1 MLKSSLL
8 EILRT
13 FSKPELSKFE
23 DFVRSPYFNKKEN
36 VLKLFLEIRKYAP
49 LFENDNLEKER
60 TWVKLFPGKSYN
72 YGIMKN
78 LIHDLGKLCESF
90 LSEEVY
96 RKNEMQSTL
105 DFLSSIRSRKI
116 LNVFINKIESA
127 EKTFLKNFKTVKYD
141 FLADYYDGMR
151 DLYHLKV
158 GFLQANEQFKKKDEL
173 VRSPENLVFGFLLK
187 CFETFHNVILNSLNY
202 NSPVKSNITYLF
214 LKELEDNSILKNI
227 LDYTKEHS
235 PENYPVLNCYYCMY
249 KALSVNDS
257 LEYFN
262 EFKNNLSQNSGLF
275 SDKELRE
282 LYNGLLT
289 SFGNRKITTNNF
301 QQEYFSILQI
311 GFKNKIIQMPDG
323 TIEPGAFTSIVNVS
337 AANDIKFTED
347 FINNYKDKIPQE
359 FRENIYFYSMA
370 VLNYRKKN
378 FERSL
383 EYIVKV
389 QSKELLMK
397 FDIKHLQLNIYYEL
411 NDRVAFD
418 YSYDALKHF
427 IKSINL
433 TNESRIVTRV
443 KYCEY
448 IKALFN
454 LREKPD
460 AYKLSSLKKEI
471 TENKTLNKEWLL
483 RKIGELEKM
492 ESMS

>member
-13 FSKPELSKFE
+13 FSKQELIKFE

-36 VLKLFLEIRKYAP
+36 VLKLFLEIKKYAP
-49 LFENDNLEKER
+49 HYENDNLEKEKA
-60 TWVKLFPGKSYN
+60 WVKIFPGKSYN

-96 RKNEMQSTL
+96 KINEMQRSL
-105 DFLSSIRSRKI
+105 DFLNSISSRNI
-116 LNVFINKIESA
+116 LNIFINKIESA
-127 EKTFLKNFKTVKYD
+127 EKAFLKNFRTVKYD
-141 FLADYYDGMR
+141 YLADYYEGMR

-158 GFLQANEQFKKKDEL
+158 RFLQANNQFKKNDEL
-173 VRSPENLVFGFLLK
+173 IRSPENLITGFLIK

-214 LKELEDNSILKNI
+214 LKELEDHSVLKNI
-227 LDYTKEHS
+227 MDYIKEHS
-235 PENYPVLNCYYCMY
+235 HENYPVLNCYYCMY

-262 EFKNNLSQNSGLF
+262 EFKDNLSQNSGLF
-275 SDKELRE
+275 SETELRG

-301 QQEYFSILQI
+301 HHEYFSIIEI
-311 GFKNKIIQMPDG
+311 GFKNKIIQKPDG
-323 TIEPGAFTSIVNVS
+323 TIDPGAFTSIVNVS
-337 AANDIKFTED
+337 VANDVKFTEE
-347 FINNYKDKIPQE
+347 FINKYKDKIPIE
-359 FRENIYFYSMA
+359 FRDNVYFYSMA
-370 VLNYRKKN
+370 VLNYKKGN
-378 FERSL
+378 FEKSL
-383 EYIVKV
+383 EYAVKV
-389 QSKELLMK
+389 QSKDLFMK

-427 IKSINL
+427 IKSSNL

-448 IKALFN
+448 IKTLFN
-454 LREKPD
+454 LREKHD

-471 TENKTLNKEWLL
+471 TVNKTINKNWLL
-483 RKIGELEKM
+483 RKISELEN
-492 ESMS
+492 ETV

>member
-13 FSKPELSKFE
+13 FSKQELIKFE

-36 VLKLFLEIRKYAP
+36 VIKLLLVIKKYSP
-49 LFENDNLEKER
+49 EFTDENLEKEKV
-60 TWVKLFPGKSYN
+60 WMNIFPGKEYN

-96 RKNEMQSTL
+96 KNNEMQRSL
-105 DFLSSIRSRKI
+105 DFLNSISSRNT
-116 LNVFINKIESA
+116 LNIFINKIESA

-141 FLADYYDGMR
+141 FLVDYYDGIR

-173 VRSPENLVFGFLLK
+173 IKSPENLIFGFLIK
-187 CFETFHNVILNSLNY
+187 CIETFHNVILNSLNY
-202 NSPVKSNITYLF
+202 NSPVKSNIIYLF
-214 LKELEDNSILKNI
+214 LKELEDHSILKYI
-227 LDYTKEHS
+227 LDYTKKHS
-235 PENYPVLNCYYCMY
+235 PDNYPVLNCYYCMY

-301 QQEYFSILQI
+301 HHEYFSIIQI
-311 GFKNKIIQMPDG
+311 GFKNKIIQKPDG
-323 TIEPGAFTSIVNVS
+323 TIDPSAFTSIVNVS
-337 AANDIKFTED
+337 AANDIKFTEE
-347 FINNYKDKIPQE
+347 FINNYKDKIPEE

-378 FERSL
+378 FEKSL

-389 QSKELLMK
+389 QSKDLFMK

-411 NDRVAFD
+411 NDRIAFD

-460 AYKLSSLKKEI
+460 AFKLSRLKKEI
-471 TENKTLNKEWLL
+471 SENKTLNKEWLL
-483 RKIGELEKM
+483 RRIEELEN
-492 ESMS
+492 S

>member
-1 MLKSSLL
+1 MLRSSLL

-13 FSKPELSKFE
+13 FSKQELAKFE

-36 VLKLFLEIRKYAP
+36 VLKLYLETKRYAP
-49 LFENDNLEKER
+49 AFESENLVKE
-60 TWVKLFPGKSYN
+60 TVWGKLFPDVNYN

-96 RKNEMQSTL
+96 KTNEMQRSL
-105 DFLSSIRSRKI
+105 DFLNSISCRTVSNI
-116 LNVFINKIESA
+116 FINKIESA

-141 FLADYYDGMR
+141 FLIDYYDGMR
-151 DLYHLKV
+151 DLYHLKT
-158 GFLQANEQFKKKDEL
+158 GFLQANAQFKKKDEL
-173 VRSPENLVFGFLLK
+173 IKSPENLIIGCLIK

-214 LKELEDNSILKNI
+214 LKELEDHSILRNI

-235 PENYPVLNCYYCMY
+235 PDNYPVLNCYYSMY

-257 LEYFN
+257 LEYFY

-275 SDKELRE
+275 SDTELRE

-301 QQEYFSILQI
+301 HQEYFSIIQI
-311 GFKNKIIQMPDG
+311 GFKNKIIQKPDG
-323 TIEPGAFTSIVNVS
+323 TIDPGSFTSIVNVS
-337 AANDIKFTED
+337 VANDIRFTEE
-347 FINNYKDKIPQE
+347 FINNYKDKIPPE
-359 FRENIYFYSMA
+359 FRENIYHYSMA
-370 VLNYRKKN
+370 VLDFRKRN

-383 EYIVKV
+383 EFISKV
-389 QSKELLMK
+389 QSKDLFMK

-411 NDRVAFD
+411 NDRIAFD
-418 YSYDALKHF
+418 YSYDAMKHF
-427 IKSINL
+427 IKSIKL
-433 TNESRIVTRV
+433 TNESRVVTRV

-460 AYKLSSLKKEI
+460 AFRLADLKKKI
-471 TENKTLNKEWLL
+471 TDNKTLNKGWLL
-483 RKIGELEKM
+483 KKVTELERVNR
-492 ESMS
+492 

>member
-13 FSKPELSKFE
+13 FSRQELIKFE

-36 VLKLFLEIRKYAP
+36 VLKLFLEIKKYAP
-49 LFENDNLEKER
+49 DFGHENLEKENA
-60 TWVKLFPGKSYN
+60 WQKLFPGKSYN

-96 RKNEMQSTL
+96 KNNETQRSL
-105 DFLSSIRSRKI
+105 DFLNSVCNRNIQNI
-116 LNVFINKIESA
+116 FLNKTESA
-127 EKTFLKNFKTVKYD
+127 EKSFLKNFKTAKYD
-141 FLADYYDGMR
+141 FLIDYYDGMR
-151 DLYHLKV
+151 DLNHLKV

-173 VRSPENLVFGFLLK
+173 IKSPENLIFGFLIR

-202 NSPVKSNITYLF
+202 NSPLKSNITYLF
-214 LKELEDNSILKNI
+214 LKDLEDHSVLKNI

-235 PENYPVLNCYYCMY
+235 PENYPVLQCYYSMY

-275 SDKELRE
+275 SEKELRE

-301 QQEYFSILQI
+301 HHEYFSIIQI
-311 GFKNKIIQMPDG
+311 GFKNKIILKPDG
-323 TIEPGAFTSIVNVS
+323 TIDPVSFTSIVNVS
-337 AANDIKFTED
+337 SAKDIKFTED
-347 FINNYKDKIPQE
+347 FISNYKDKIPAE
-359 FRENIYFYSMA
+359 HRENLYHYSMA
-370 VLNYRKKN
+370 VLNYSKKN
-378 FERSL
+378 FEKSL
-383 EYIVKV
+383 EYIAKV
-389 QSKELLMK
+389 QGKDLLMK
-397 FDIKHLQLNIYYEL
+397 FSIKHLQLNIYYEL

-443 KYCEY
+443 KYGEY

-460 AYKLSSLKKEI
+460 AFKLSCLKKEI

-483 RKIGELEKM
+483 RKINELEKVK
-492 ESMS
+492 S

>member
-13 FSKPELSKFE
+13 FSKQEMIKFE

-36 VLKLFLEIRKYAP
+36 VLKLFLEIKKYAP
-49 LFENDNLEKER
+49 GFVNENLEKEKI
-60 TWVKLFPGKSYN
+60 WLKIFPGKSYN

-90 LSEEVY
+90 LSEEIY

-127 EKTFLKNFKTVKYD
+127 EKTFLKNFSTAKYD
-141 FLADYYDGMR
+141 FLADYYEGMR

-158 GFLQANEQFKKKDEL
+158 GFLQANQQFKRKDEL
-173 VRSPENLVFGFLLK
+173 IKSPENLIFGFLIN
-187 CFETFHNVILNSLNY
+187 CFETFHNVILNSLNF
-202 NSPVKSNITYLF
+202 NSPVKSNITYFL
-214 LKELEDNSILKNI
+214 LKELEDHSVLKNV
-227 LDYTKEHS
+227 LEYTKEHS
-235 PENYPVLNCYYCMY
+235 PDNYPVLYCYYCMY

-301 QQEYFSILQI
+301 HHEYFSIIEI
-311 GFKNKIIQMPDG
+311 GFKNKIIQNPDG
-323 TIEPGAFTSIVNVS
+323 TIDPGAFTSIVNVS
-337 AANDIKFTED
+337 VANDVKFTEE
-347 FINNYKDKIPQE
+347 FINKYKDKIPIE
-359 FRENIYFYSMA
+359 FRDNVYFYSMA
-370 VLNYRKKN
+370 VLNYKKKN
-378 FERSL
+378 FEKSL
-383 EYIVKV
+383 EYAVKV
-389 QSKELLMK
+389 QSKDLSMK

-427 IKSINL
+427 IKSIKL

-454 LREKPD
+454 LREKHD

-471 TENKTLNKEWLL
+471 TENKTINKNWLL
-483 RKIGELEKM
+483 RKIGELENEKV
-492 ESMS
+492 